1 MLLRLAAVA
10 PSMSQTTGCNNHRVT
25 TPQDPPTAAHSRP
38 SLSTRAVHTQVPTDV
53 RGRPVSV
60 PIYQTT
66 VFAHDDPDLLTDSL
80 DNPRGAFGYS
90 RMANPTVR
98 ALETSVSG
106 LENAVGAVA
115 TSSGMG
121 AIHTALGANLK
132 AGGHLVVQNS
142 IYGGTTGLL
151 VDLAQRWDIHIDQV
165 AGDDPDALA
174 RALRPDTCAV
184 YLETISNPMTA
195 VSDIAAMSAVARAHR
210 VITVVD
216 NTFASPMLC
225 RPLDL
230 GADISLHS
238 ATKYLGGH
246 SDVTAGVV
254 TYADAAAFEA
264 GWKYAVATGV
274 TPDPFG
280 AWLVIRGLQTL
291 PLRIRAATANATELA
306 ARLAGHPAVARVHH
320 PSRPEHPQ
328 HHLARRMLDGY
339 GPMLSFDVSSTDA
352 AAAMQKARALLG
364 RLTLLQNA
372 TSLGGVET
380 LAMHPASTS
389 HRHYDD
395 AALASAGI
403 SRGTVRISTGVED
416 IEDIWAD
423 LAAALE
429 G

>member
-1 MLLRLAAVA
+1 MTI
-10 PSMSQTTGCNNHRVT
+10 Q
-25 TPQDPPTAAHSRP
+25 QDPQPAANQRP
-38 SLSTRAVHTQVPTDV
+38 ALSTRAVHTQVPGNV
-53 RGRPVSV
+53 QGRPVSV

-66 VFAHDDPDLLTDSL
+66 VFAHDDAALLTDSL

-90 RMANPTVR
+90 RMGNPTVR
-98 ALETSVSG
+98 ALENSVAG
-106 LENAVGAVA
+106 LENATGAVVTA
-115 TSSGMG
+115 SGMG
-121 AIHTALGANLK
+121 AIHTALGANLR

-151 VDLAQRWDIHIDQV
+151 ADLAQRWGIRIDQV

-174 RALRPDTCAV
+174 AALRSDTCAV
-184 YLETISNPMTA
+184 YLETISNPVTA

-254 TYADAAAFEA
+254 AYADAAAFES
-264 GWKYAVATGV
+264 GWRYAVATGV

-291 PLRIRAATANATELA
+291 PLRIKAATANATELA
-306 ARLAGHPAVARVHH
+306 ARLAEHPAVSAVHH
-320 PSRPEHPQ
+320 PSRPDHPQ
-328 HHLARRMLDGY
+328 HQLAARMLDDY
-339 GPMLSFDVSSTDA
+339 GPMLSFDLTA
-352 AAAMQKARALLG
+352 GAQHAQALLG

-395 AALASAGI
+395 DALASAGI
-403 SRGTVRISTGVED
+403 GRGTVRISTGVED
-416 IEDIWAD
+416 IEDIWDD
-423 LAAALE
+423 LSRALPSRSR
-429 G
+429 

>member
-1 MLLRLAAVA
+1 MTRVTIDNAGPEDPPIADEQLAAGPDAYPVRR
-10 PSMSQTTGCNNHRVT
+10 S
-25 TPQDPPTAAHSRP
+25 TARR
-38 SLSTRAVHTQVPTDV
+38 SLATRAVHTAVPTDV
-53 RGRPVSV
+53 QGRPVSV

-98 ALETSVSG
+98 ALETSVAG

-121 AIHTALGANLK
+121 AIHTALGANLA
-132 AGGHLVVQNS
+132 AGGHLVVQSS

-151 VDLAQRWDIHIDQV
+151 SDLSQRWGIRITQV
-165 AGDDPDALA
+165 SGD
-174 RALRPDTCAV
+174 RPDQLEAALQPDTRAV
-184 YLETISNPMTA
+184 YLETISNPVTA
-195 VSDIAAMSAVARAHR
+195 VADLPAMCAVASRHG
-210 VITVVD
+210 VISVVD
-216 NTFASPMLC
+216 NTFASPLLC

-230 GADISLHS
+230 GADICLHS

-254 TYADAAAFEA
+254 TYADGALFEA
-264 GWKYAVATGV
+264 GWKFAVATGV

-291 PLRIRAATANATELA
+291 PLRIRAATDNATELA
-306 ARLAGHPAVARVHH
+306 ARLAAHPAVSTVHH
-320 PSRPEHPQ
+320 PSRPNHPQ
-328 HHLARRMLDGY
+328 HQLATSMLDGY
-339 GPMLSFDVSSTDA
+339 GPMLSFDVSGGKPA
-352 AAAMQKARALLG
+352 AQAVIG
-364 RLTLLQNA
+364 RLRLLQNA
-372 TSLGGVET
+372 TSLGGVES

-389 HRHYDD
+389 HRHYDA
-395 AALASAGI
+395 AALRSAGI
-403 SRGTVRISTGVED
+403 ADGTVRISTGVED
-416 IEDIWAD
+416 VEDLWAD
-423 LAAALE
+423 LSDALD

>member
-1 MLLRLAAVA
+1 MTN
-10 PSMSQTTGCNNHRVT
+10 Q
-25 TPQDPPTAAHSRP
+25 QDPQPAALLRP
-38 SLSTRAVHTQVPTDV
+38 SLSTRAVHTPVPVDV
-53 RGRPVSV
+53 QGRPVSV

-66 VFAHDDPDLLTDSL
+66 VFAHDDPALLTDSL

-90 RMANPTVR
+90 RMGNPTVR
-98 ALETSVSG
+98 ALENSVAG
-106 LENAVGAVA
+106 LENAAGAVA
-115 TSSGMG
+115 TSSGMA
-121 AIHTALGANLK
+121 AIHVALGANLR

-151 VDLAQRWDIHIDQV
+151 ADLAQRWDVRIDQV
-165 AGDDPDALA
+165 AGDNPAALA
-174 RALRPDTCAV
+174 AALRPDTCAV
-184 YLETISNPMTA
+184 YLETISNPVTA
-195 VSDIAAMSAVARAHR
+195 VADIAAMSAVARAHG

-246 SDVTAGVV
+246 SDVTAGVIA
-254 TYADAAAFEA
+254 YADPVAFEA

-306 ARLAGHPAVARVHH
+306 TRLAEHPAVGRVHH
-320 PSRPEHPQ
+320 PSVPDHPQ
-328 HHLARRMLDGY
+328 HQLAARMLDGY
-339 GPMLSFDVSSTDA
+339 GPMLSFDLTGGTRQA
-352 AAAMQKARALLG
+352 QALLG
-364 RLTLLQNA
+364 RFTLLQNA

-403 SRGTVRISTGVED
+403 ARGTVRISTGVED
-416 IEDIWAD
+416 VEDIWDD
-423 LAAALE
+423 LRAALA